1 VFVSRRGD
9 RNKQIPAVVRWR
21 RCARSPLDTRAPLR
35 RDHARLRPR
44 LIEGN
49 VTSELRYGMRIVI
62 VPILEVSFRE
72 QHRSPELLFVESKR
86 IGAARPPSVRNSR
99 RRIRSHVPFCLPV
112 TMEFNLVCQGYR
124 CLYRARRD
132 RNKRIPAVVGAVN
145 RQITVRFVGARM
157 GCQKQSA
164 YGRFLSLGR
173 SDPGG
178 DEGDEGR

>member
-1 VFVSRRGD
+1 MFVSRRGD

-132 RNKRIPAVVGAVN
+132 RNKRIPAVVRAVN
-145 RQITVRFVGARM
+145 PRLRSHSLVPGL
-157 GCQKQSA
+157 GCQKQERPASVPES
-164 YGRFLSLGR
+164 GTKQPG
-173 SDPGG
+173 SDS
-178 DEGDEGR
+178 